1 MAEVVFSHKDILE
14 LLPHRYPFLLIDRV
28 VLFEKN
34 PPFIRAVK
42 NVTLNEPY
50 FQGHFP
56 GEPVMPGV
64 LILEALAQ
72 TGVVFF
78 KNLYPE
84 YRDQLFVLAG
94 IDKARFRAPVYP
106 GDTLYLELSGIKAR
120 RGIIKSTGRALV
132 GDKVVAEAE
141 LLAGMR

>member
-1 MAEVVFSHKDILE
+1 MSETVFTYKEILE
-14 LLPHRYPFLLIDRV
+14 LLPHRYPFLMIDKV
-28 VLFEKN
+28 VAFTKD

-42 NVTLNEPY
+42 NVTLNEPF

-72 TGVVFF
+72 TGVILF

-84 YRDQLFVLAG
+84 YRDRLFVLAG
-94 IDKARFRAPVYP
+94 VDKARFRAPVFP
-106 GDTLYLELSGIKAR
+106 GDVLFLELSGIKAR
-120 RGIIKSTGRALV
+120 RGIIKSTGKALV
-132 GDKVVAEAE
+132 GDKLVAEAE
-141 LLAGMR
+141 LIAGMR

>member
-1 MAEVVFSHKDILE
+1 MADFVFTYRDILE
-14 LLPHRYPFLLIDRV
+14 FLPHRYPFVLIDGV
-28 VLFEKN
+28 VSFCKE

-72 TGVVFF
+72 TGVIFF

-84 YRDQLFVLAG
+84 HKDRLFLLAG
-94 IDKARFRAPVYP
+94 IDKARFRAPVFP
-106 GDTLYLELSGIKAR
+106 GDVLYLELRGIKAR
-120 RGIIKSTGRALV
+120 RGIIKSTGKALV
-132 GDKVVAEAE
+132 GEKVVAEAE

>member
-1 MAEVVFSHKDILE
+1 MADFVFTYRDILDF
-14 LLPHRYPFLLIDRV
+14 LPHRYPFVLIDGV
-28 VLFEKN
+28 VSFSKE

-72 TGVVFF
+72 TGVIFF

-84 YRDQLFVLAG
+84 HKDRLFLLAG
-94 IDKARFRAPVYP
+94 IDKARFRAPVFP
-106 GDTLYLELSGIKAR
+106 GDVLYLELRGIKAR
-120 RGIIKSTGRALV
+120 RGIIKSTGKALV
-132 GDKVVAEAE
+132 GEKVVAEAE